1 MLAWLWRAN
10 DGSAGRFRWRRGWHY
25 SCHNQTLAI
34 STMTKKISLI
44 YNPVAGAVRRDP
56 GQIARLEQT
65 LREHDIEVEPLPT
78 VRAGHATELA
88 AQAVRE
94 GAETIV
100 VCGGDG
106 TINETAQSLIGTP
119 AALAVW
125 PSGTANVLAK
135 ELRLP
140 RAPQQLARLIAE
152 GRTRTISVGRAAKPE
167 TDWQRYFLLMAGIGI
182 DATIVQS
189 VNLELKRRAGV
200 GAYVA
205 AGAEYLAR
213 LPLTPFM
220 LDCNGQ
226 RHESIFTVIAN
237 AANYAAWFRLAPCAR
252 MDDDELYVCSFNSRS
267 RVALL
272 GYAFLSIAG
281 GNHTRSPGVL
291 YQSARV
297 AVADSATAA
306 LVQLDGEVVGQLPMK
321 FEIVPQALRVVAP
334 LA

>member
-1 MLAWLWRAN
+1 M
-10 DGSAGRFRWRRGWHY
+10 SA
-25 SCHNQTLAI
+25 
-34 STMTKKISLI
+34 MTKKISLI

-56 GQIARLEQT
+56 GQIERLTQT
-65 LREHDIEVEPLPT
+65 LREQSIEVEPLPT
-78 VRAGHATELA
+78 ARAGHATELA
-88 AQAVRE
+88 AQAVRA
-94 GAETIV
+94 GVETIV

-106 TINETAQSLIGTP
+106 TINETAQSLVGTQT
-119 AALAVW
+119 ALAVW

-140 RAPQQLARLIAE
+140 RAPQQVARLIAE

-205 AGAEYLAR
+205 AGAGYLAR

-237 AANYAAWFRLAPCAR
+237 AANYAAWFRLAPRAR

-272 GYAFLSIAG
+272 GYAFLSMAG
-281 GNHTRSPGVL
+281 GNHTRSPRVF
-291 YQSARV
+291 YQSTRA

-334 LA
+334 ML